1 MQKFKKLNIAII
13 LMLLVFQTVLS
24 PISVYAID
32 EGSIDE
38 LGRVANGDDSEDSNS
53 NDDGN
58 ADAKQDAETESV
70 TGDDD
75 GAEILKDNEV
85 PKDNSSLG
93 QLEGTNLPNSKE
105 TAKEN
110 SDLRP
115 SGKGEENPSEIIVD
129 EEEIL
134 PESSEEIQ
142 EEESEVF
149 DPSSMQEDI
158 KMSFGGLQL
167 YNPNGALIQNSTDI
181 EGYSG
186 PNPKKGDKVYL
197 NYTFDVTP
205 GGNYGKGSTFTFQLP
220 QNMIEEYTRGSFNQ
234 TRTLEDTDGW
244 VAYSSKYDPS
254 TKTVTVT
261 LDSDL
266 EKDIDGKMSF
276 KFEAKFGNFANEE
289 DLEQEMIIPT
299 GGSENV
305 EIKFTFDPTGS
316 GDVLTKSAGTIS
328 RDANGT
334 VTIPWTIWVNTAGK
348 HLSDATLEDVIGE
361 GHELVGN
368 ITVERYKVGLN
379 GFNPNKPGTPVSSVA
394 DKFPIKLDDGYY
406 AYKVTYET
414 QVTAEPTKSDMH
426 YVNTATLKSKGSKD
440 TSVNGSAT
448 VKYGPSLEKSRSGDK
463 YESTWTIKYNWLG
476 QKIDPSK
483 ARLTDSMTTSSN
495 KTGKHKID
503 YKTFEVYK
511 VTLSA
516 DGKNEKEKTPL
527 KEGDDYAFITK
538 DEYGFT
544 LDFNK
549 ESNIT
554 DGKVTS
560 AFKIV
565 YHTVLEDSFV
575 TDKNQGVITNTV
587 TREDTE
593 EKGEAWVELE
603 PAIFTKS
610 GGSLGTVDYVNKT
623 ITWTLTINPE
633 KPLKDFK
640 ITDEFTTINK
650 DGKTLKHT
658 LTPWDKENSEEFY
671 KVTGVDAKDY
681 IITNSKGN
689 EGFEM
694 KFLKEIHK
702 PVTIQYKT
710 KYEVEAN
717 GGVAIAYHNKA
728 NATWKDDKDNVY
740 EESRDAEYKPDQQ
753 SPTHN
758 NGYKKVSVDNSAQE
772 FSWSI
777 GININNKDINN
788 ATVTDKLGEGHYIP
802 VPEGQTL
809 KDQITISKLKLTTE
823 EGEKDGSLSSKK
835 WDIVDTISTDD
846 GKVRGFTIK
855 FNDLDDE
862 TENYEAYLIEYKSKD
877 SDDVYGQNSKNKR
890 EYTNIATL
898 TTTEDG
904 SYEYSATAQIT
915 EKANELIA
923 KSAETKPEQDIINWT
938 VTVNASNS
946 KLGNITLKDKPSSN
960 QKLLMDTF
968 TKQEIKLGADG
979 RLVTTSEE
987 VSIKPSEI
995 KLNDDGSFS
1004 LDLGKLDRKGYI
1016 IKYSTFFMG
1025 DGNKGETVS
1034 NDASINYDGASEEG
1048 TSNKDEESAKFE
1060 YSSSDTN
1067 ASATKGTL
1075 QLNKFSVNPL
1085 TGERKEFDDVKFEL
1099 WNKDNTIKLDEG
1111 ITEDGGIITFKQV
1124 RYGKYTLRE
1133 ITPEGYV
1140 EISSINITMNKEFDM
1155 KVDGKPYIIDNI
1167 EDVDLSS
1174 ACQIFTIT
1182 VKDIDG
1188 DPISKQAIT
1197 LIDSNGFE
1205 KFSETT
1211 NEDGKVVI
1219 PNKIQAGEYT
1229 VVDSNGKPVGQ
1240 GKVTVKYGKD
1250 SNDEECGAILQPT
1263 NSCPLFT
1270 ITLKDENGK
1279 PRPHVTVTLKDKDG
1293 KEITAKT
1300 DDNGKIKIEPIPS
1313 AGEYYLYEGKQFL
1326 KEVKISYKEGCET
1339 EVQQVPTCPEF
1350 TLTVNDVDGKP
1361 REGVKVSLE
1370 NVDTNKTIEVEKL
1383 TNSEGKVTIP
1393 KLEPGRY
1400 VVYDDEGEKIDGFT
1414 VTTDCEATVQPA
1426 PSCPLF
1432 TLTVKD
1438 ENGNPR
1444 PNVSNITIKD
1454 ITGAIIATDKTTNEL
1469 GQITIETKVIPS
1481 GDYSVYEG
1489 DLFIGHIEVK
1499 YSVKCEAEVSAAPA
1513 CLAFTLTV
1521 LTILGTPNANAK
1533 ITIKDA
1539 KGNIVKGADD
1549 IEVLTTSMVGTVI
1562 LPEKAIKQG
1571 TYNVYEG
1578 NSLIGS
1584 FTVTDTCSAKV
1595 QPTSTGGGGGGGGW
1609 TPNPDPDPEKPVDPG
1624 KPEKPEKPVDPDPD
1638 PEKPVDPGK
1647 PEKPE
1652 KPEKPTPEP
1661 EKPVDPEKPT
1671 KPTPEKPVHPTNPGD
1686 SGNQTDP
1693 KDPANPGKPSV
1704 QEVIDQGKELKP
1716 YNPSTVDKDTLD
1728 AYKDFLNKYDNL
1740 SKEEQAEVAQYLDID
1755 KIKADAKEMEAQL
1768 NAQGKL
1774 PQTNGANQT
1783 ALTLI
1788 GVALVLGAVFLLRRR
1803 NTEAK

>member
-13 LMLLVFQTVLS
+13 LMLFVFQTVLS
-24 PISVYAID
+24 PISVFAID
-32 EGSIDE
+32 GSSIDE
-38 LGRVANGDDSEDSNS
+38 LGRVANSDGSEDSS
-53 NDDGN
+53 SIGDGN
-58 ADAKQDAETESV
+58 AEAKQAAETES
-70 TGDDD
+70 GDDD
-75 GAEILKDNEV
+75 AEILKDNEV
-85 PKDNSSLG
+85 PNDNSSLG
-93 QLEGTNLPNSKE
+93 QLEGTNLPISKE
-105 TAKEN
+105 IANEN

-149 DPSSMQEDI
+149 DPSNMQEDV

-167 YNPNGALIQNSTDI
+167 YNSNGALIQSSTDV

-186 PNPKKGDKVYL
+186 PNPKKGDKVFL
-197 NYTFDVTP
+197 NYKFEVTP
-205 GGNYGKGSTFTFQLP
+205 GKNYGKGSTFTFQLP

-234 TRTLEDTDGW
+234 TRTLDETDGW
-244 VAYSSKYDPS
+244 LAYSSKYDPS

-266 EKDIDGKMSF
+266 EKEIDGEISF
-276 KFEAKFGNFANEE
+276 KFEAKFDNFANEE

-299 GGSENV
+299 GGSESV
-305 EIKFTFDPTGS
+305 EINFTFDPTAS
-316 GDVLTKSAGTIS
+316 GEVLTKSGGTIS
-328 RDANGT
+328 RDADGT

-348 HLSDATLEDVIGE
+348 QLTDATLEDVIGE
-361 GHELVGN
+361 GHKLVGD

-379 GFNPNKPGTPVSSVA
+379 GFNPNKPGKPDSSVVA
-394 DKFPIKLDDGYY
+394 EFPIKLDNGYY

-414 QVTAEPTKSDMH
+414 QVTAEPTDSEMK
-426 YVNTATLKSKGSKD
+426 YKNTATLKSKGNED
-440 TSVNGSAT
+440 TSVNGSVT
-448 VKYGPSLEKSRSGDK
+448 VNYGPSLEKTQSGDK

-483 ARLTDSMTTSSN
+483 AQLTDSMTTDSD
-495 KTGKHKID
+495 KTGKHKIN
-503 YKTFEVYK
+503 YETFKVYK

-516 DGKNEKEKTPL
+516 DGQSEKESTPL
-527 KEGDDYAFITK
+527 TEGNDYAFITK
-538 DEYGFT
+538 DEYGFK

-565 YHTVLEDSFV
+565 YHTVLDDSFV
-575 TDKNQGVITNTV
+575 TDKNQGEVTNTV
-587 TREDTE
+587 TRVDT
-593 EKGEAWVELE
+593 GESTNDSISLI

-610 GGSLGTVDYVNKT
+610 GGDFGTVDYQNKT
-623 ITWTLTINPE
+623 ITWTLKINPE
-633 KPLKDFK
+633 KTLKDFK
-640 ITDEFTTINK
+640 ISDEFTTINK

-658 LTPWDKENSEEFY
+658 LTPWDDKKDSKVFY

-681 IITNSKGN
+681 IITDSQGGNPAKGN
-689 EGFEM
+689 EGFKM
-694 KFLKEIHK
+694 NFNEIQANK

-717 GGVAIAYHNKA
+717 GGVAVVYHNKA
-728 NATWKDDKDNVY
+728 NATWTDNKGNKY
-740 EESRDAEYKPDQQ
+740 EESRDAEYKPDKQ

-758 NGYKKVSVDNSAQE
+758 NGYKKVSVDNNAQE

-823 EGEKDGSLSSKK
+823 EGIKDGSLSSDK
-835 WDIVDTISTDD
+835 WDITEILTKD
-846 GKVRGFTIK
+846 KVTGFTITFK
-855 FNDLDDE
+855 DLDAE

-877 SDDVYGQNSKNKR
+877 SDDVYGQSSGNKGA
-890 EYTNIATL
+890 YTNTATL

-968 TKQEIKLGADG
+968 TKQEIKLDASGASQPQG
-979 RLVTTSEE
+979 PA
-987 VSIKPSEI
+987 VSIDPSEI

-1004 LDLGKLDRKGYI
+1004 LDLGKLDGKGYI

-1034 NDASINYDGASEEG
+1034 NNASINYDGASSEG
-1048 TSNKDEESAKFE
+1048 TSNKDEESTKFQ

-1075 QLNKFSVNPL
+1075 QLKKFSVNPL
-1085 TGERKEFDDVKFEL
+1085 TGERKEFDGVKFEL
-1099 WNKDNTIKLDEG
+1099 WNKNNTIKLDEG
-1111 ITEDGGIITFKQV
+1111 TTKDGGIITFKEV

-1133 ITPEGYV
+1133 ITPTGYV
-1140 EISSINITMNKEFDM
+1140 EISPVVITMNKSIDIS
-1155 KVDGKPYIIDNI
+1155 VDGKPYVIDNI

-1174 ACQIFTIT
+1174 ACEIFTIT

-1188 DPISKQAIT
+1188 NPISNQTIT
-1197 LIDSNGFE
+1197 LIDSNGIE

-1211 NEDGKVVI
+1211 NVDGKVVI

-1229 VVDSNGKPVGQ
+1229 VVDSDGELVGQ

-1250 SNDEECGAILQPT
+1250 ANEEECGALLQPT
-1263 NSCPLFT
+1263 NSCKVFT

-1279 PRPHVTVTLKDKDG
+1279 PRPNVTVTLKDKNG
-1293 KEITAKT
+1293 KEITVKT
-1300 DDNGKIKIEPIPS
+1300 DDNGKIEIEPIPS
-1313 AGEYYLYEGKQFL
+1313 AGKYYLYEGKQFL
-1326 KEVKISYKEGCET
+1326 KEVDISYKEGCGI
-1339 EVQQVPTCPEF
+1339 EVQQAPTCPEF
-1350 TLTVNDVDGKP
+1350 TLTVKDVDGKP
-1361 REGVKVSLE
+1361 REGVKVTIK
-1370 NVDTNKTIEVEKL
+1370 NVDTNTEISQTIQPTDSK
-1383 TNSEGKVTIP
+1383 GKITIS

-1400 VVYDDEGEKIDGFT
+1400 MVYDESGEIEEFT
-1414 VTTDCEATVQPA
+1414 VNTDCEAIVQPA
-1426 PSCPLF
+1426 PKCELF

-1444 PNVSNITIKD
+1444 PNISNITIKD
-1454 ITGAIIATDKTTNEL
+1454 TKTGAIIATKQTTNEL
-1469 GQITIETKVIPS
+1469 GQITIQPNEIPS
-1481 GDYSVYEG
+1481 GDYDVYQG
-1489 DLFIGHIEVK
+1489 DLFIGQITVK
-1499 YSVKCEAEVSAAPA
+1499 YSESCNAEVSAAPA
-1513 CLAFTLTV
+1513 CPTFTLTV
-1521 LTILGTPNANAK
+1521 LTKLGTPNVNAK

-1539 KGNIVKGADD
+1539 KGNSVKDEDGN
-1549 IEVLTTSMVGTVI
+1549 EVFTTSIAGTVV
-1562 LPEKAIKQG
+1562 LPYKAIKQG

-1578 NSLIGS
+1578 SSLIGS
-1584 FTVTDTCSAKV
+1584 FTVKDTCSATVK
-1595 QPTSTGGGGGGGGW
+1595 PSSTGGGGGW
-1609 TPNPDPDPEKPVDPG
+1609 TPDPEPNP
-1624 KPEKPEKPVDPDPD
+1624 DPDPD
-1638 PEKPVDPGK
+1638 PEPNPD
-1647 PEKPE
+1647 
-1652 KPEKPTPEP
+1652 P

-1671 KPTPEKPVHPTNPGD
+1671 PDPEKPVDPEKPNPDPEKPVDPEKPTPDPEKPVDPTTPGG
-1686 SGNQTDP
+1686 SGNETDP
-1693 KDPANPGKPSV
+1693 KDPTKPEKPTV
-1704 QEVIDQGKELKP
+1704 EEVIDQGKELKP
-1716 YNPSTVDKDTLD
+1716 YDPSTADKDTLD
-1728 AYKDFLNKYDNL
+1728 EYKDFLNKYDKL
-1740 SKEEQAEVAQYLDID
+1740 SKEEQAEVDKYLDID

-1768 NAQGKL
+1768 KAQGKL

-1788 GVALVLGAVFLLRRR
+1788 GVALVLGALFLLRRR
-1803 NTEAK
+1803 NTEVK